1 MAIGHD
7 MSHSFVSVIKDLLCR
22 VPHCLWGGSMFHVFQ
37 TATHTV
43 YGKGPFPTFLRPLAL
58 GKPSS
63 SPNLP
68 ACPSASSPRPR
79 LVNPFM
85 MKSEGAHDTYSK
97 HKGHAPWLQDMC
109 YNHRHVLRAER
120 VSNDREALSYG
131 QRTRFMIIA

>member
-22 VPHCLWGGSMFHVFQ
+22 VPHCLWGGSMSHVFQ
-37 TATHTV
+37 IATPTV
-43 YGKGPFPTFLRPLAL
+43 YEKGPCPTLLRPLAL

-85 MKSEGAHDTYSK
+85 IKSERAHDTYSK

-109 YNHRHVLRAER
+109 YSHRTCPITEEMYRTCRLTMGNVL
-120 VSNDREALSYG
+120 G
-131 QRTRFMIIA
+131 P